1 MKPGLN
7 APKFSTPAKPRGRK
21 RVSLIGGALLPRLR
35 TLALFLALT
44 VPLALG
50 ACPALADTYKVLT
63 GVPEYEWYKG
73 CSPTSGGMLMGY
85 WFNQGYKKLL
95 PGVTDAYD
103 QAQVN
108 NAISSPQHNKYVTK
122 DYTYYDTYVGHTAN
136 SIADF
141 MQTVSGGTYADKIPT
156 GLKDWS
162 ASVGVSATASHNWVK
177 GMGGTF
183 VYANYQ
189 AEINAGHPMLL
200 NLESYIPFSGWVGHT
215 VVGYG
220 YKDAMFQLTIPT
232 GQYSTTTVTVPGF
245 AVMDTWENGVG
256 AGKQSGWI
264 DWDGNP
270 LYSLYFQ
277 GLEWWP
283 FLDMT
288 QTNGWD
294 YTNSWDWQV
303 VDGVFY
309 APLSPTPVPATLLLF
324 ACGLA
329 VLVVYRRRPAI

>member
-7 APKFSTPAKPRGRK
+7 APRFSRPAKTRGRK

-35 TLALFLALT
+35 TLALFLALA

-50 ACPALADTYKVLT
+50 ACPALADTYKVLS
-63 GVPEYEWYKG
+63 GVPEYKWYHG

-85 WFNQGYKKLL
+85 WYNQGYTKLL
-95 PGVTDAYD
+95 PGVTNAYD

-108 NAISSPQHNKYVTK
+108 NAISSPEHNVGN
-122 DYTYYDTYVGHTAN
+122 TYVGHTAN

-141 MQTVSGGTYADKIPT
+141 MQTVSGGTYADNIPT

-162 ASVGVSATASHNWVK
+162 ASVGVSATASHNEVSY
-177 GMGGTF
+177 MGGTF

-189 AEINAGHPMLL
+189 AEINAGRPMLL
-200 NLESYIPFSGWVGHT
+200 NVETYAPPPYNSWVGHT

-220 YKDAMFQLTIPT
+220 YQNNMFNITIPT
-232 GQYSTTTVTVPGF
+232 GQEVTVPGF
-245 AVMDTWENGVG
+245 AVMDTWKNDGG
-256 AGKQSGWI
+256 AGKQSDWI
-264 DWDGNP
+264 GWDGNP
-270 LYSLYFQ
+270 LYSLMD
-277 GLEWWP
+277 GGVEWWP

-288 QTNGWD
+288 QTKGWD
-294 YTNSWDWQV
+294 YTDYWDWQV

-309 APLSPTPVPATLLLF
+309 QPTPAPATLLLF

-329 VLVVYRRRPAI
+329 VLIIYRRKPAI